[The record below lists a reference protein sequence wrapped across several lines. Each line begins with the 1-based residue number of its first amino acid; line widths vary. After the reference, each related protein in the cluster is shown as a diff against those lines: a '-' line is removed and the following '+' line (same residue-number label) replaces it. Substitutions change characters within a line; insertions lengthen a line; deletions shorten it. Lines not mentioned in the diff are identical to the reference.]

1 MNIIEKLAKSAEVNH
16 GLQLQPTH
24 VKEIVTILQ
33 GMQMQ
38 IASDQGRGDALTRIL
53 AVCLNQIGGAIDIE
67 PELFADAEHYAIDV
81 QWDEEA
87 EGAIIHATLTRS
99 NLDMSEVPENGKTAL
114 ISELR
119 ELPVSE
125 PEDQRGVHDDEPDA
139 DDEA

>member
-1 MNIIEKLAKSAEVNH
+1 MNVIERLAKSAGVNH
-16 GLQLQPTH
+16 GLTLEPTH
-24 VKEIVTILQ
+24 VKEVVTILQ

-53 AVCLNQIGGAIDIE
+53 AVTLNQLGGAIDIE
-67 PELFADAEHYAIDV
+67 PELFADAEHYAVNVD
-81 QWDEEA
+81 WDDEE

-99 NLDMSEVPENGKTAL
+99 NLDVPEVQPQGETTGDGDVV
-114 ISELR
+114 

-125 PEDQRGVHDDEPDA
+125 PEDQREVHDDEPD

>member
-16 GLQLQPTH
+16 GLQLQPTN

-38 IASDQGRGDALTRIL
+38 IASDQGRSDALTRIL
-53 AVCLNQIGGAIDIE
+53 AVTLNQLGGAIDIE
-67 PELFADAEHYAIDV
+67 PELFADAEHYAVNVD
-81 QWDEEA
+81 WDEEE

-99 NLDMSEVPENGKTAL
+99 NLDMSEVQPEGEAA
-114 ISELR
+114 IGGDVS

-125 PEDQRGVHDDEPDA
+125 PEDQREVLDDEHDA
-139 DDEA
+139 DEA